1 MLKRE
6 KLDRIGGRMKARG
19 ILIRDIAQMMGR
31 ERNYVSVHLKKPL
44 TFTLGE
50 IYIICEAL
58 DIEDERISEFF
69 PREERKC

>member
-6 KLDRIGGRMKARG
+6 KIDRVGGRMKERG
-19 ILIRDIAQMMGR
+19 ILIKDIAQMIGR

-50 IYIICEAL
+50 IYTICEAL

-69 PREERKC
+69 PREDK

>member
-6 KLDRIGGRMKARG
+6 KLDLIAGRMKARG
-19 ILIRDIAQMMGR
+19 ILMKDLAQMIGR
-31 ERNYVSVHLKKPL
+31 ERNYVSVHLKNPL

-50 IYIICEAL
+50 IYTICEAL

-69 PREERKC
+69 PREDK